1 MAAAA
6 RRKSIQPPNPM
17 PRIPA
22 EELERLKRE
31 TALAALVRAKGI
43 ELKPHGQ
50 GHLAGKCPFHED
62 STPSFVVTPGKN
74 LFHCLGCGAGGS
86 VIDFVMKHD
95 GLSFRH
101 AVEVLRAGQASALVA
116 GSSPTKKGTIPKL
129 PPPVAFDADD
139 RTLMRQVM
147 DYYQER
153 LQQTPAA
160 LEYLKRRGVGSP
172 EAVATFQ
179 VGFADRTLGLRL
191 PTKQRLAGA
200 EIRERLTKLGL
211 YRKTGHE
218 HFNGC
223 VVFPLLDAQG
233 EIAGL
238 YGRKII
244 EQQTPGLAKHL
255 YLPGPRRGIWNPAA
269 LQSRE
274 VILCEGVIDAL
285 TFWEHGFKNVTTAY
299 GVEGFSEEL
308 EEALIAAKVER
319 VWIAFDRD
327 KAGEM
332 GAEKVAAR
340 LMARGIECR
349 RVLFPHGQDANEY
362 ARKVQP
368 AAKALAV
375 LLGAAAWMGKGAAP
389 ASTAALQPLL
399 RDDVVVPSLGAAEAV
414 PSADADPRAPFSL
427 AAKAAKEEAAPL
439 GSVAAPT
446 PTPVPASPAATVAA
460 VPPLPAEAAKE
471 KMAEAVVVSADGDE
485 GVLRFGDREWL
496 ARGLLK
502 NAGLETLKVTL
513 RLSSPEGLHVD
524 QVDLM
529 RDMERRRFIERAAE
543 ETRLHADLLR
553 RELGRVLLAL
563 EAAQGERIK
572 AQAAPAIA
580 ASAPEMPAQE
590 KAAALALL
598 RAPNLLERIL
608 ADFAA
613 CGVVGEETNKLVG
626 YLAAV
631 SRKLD
636 NPLAVI
642 VQSTSAAGKTALME
656 AVLSFVPPEER
667 VKYSALTGQALYY
680 LGDADLRHKI
690 LAIVEEEG
698 AEKASYAL
706 KLLQSEGELT
716 IASTGKDPH
725 TGRMVTQE
733 YHVEGPV
740 MIFLTT
746 TAVDIDEE
754 LLNRCLV
761 LTVDEGREQTAAIHR
776 LQRERETLAGLLRK
790 EAKNEILSTHRAA
803 QRLLRPLS
811 VVNPF
816 AEQLTFLDDRTRTRR
831 DHTKYLALI
840 RCIALLHQH
849 QREIK
854 TTGHAG
860 RTIEYIEATLSDIA
874 AANRLAHDVLGR
886 CLDEMPPQTR
896 RLLALLEKMV
906 AAACGSKK
914 IERPDVLF
922 RARQLREYT
931 GWGNSQLQLHLS
943 RLVALEYVLAHRA
956 DHGQGL
962 VYELVYDGGGKD
974 GRRFLPGLLDVEKL
988 QKTRAYDEK
997 HPGQKPLHPGVNGD
1011 HPAPIR
1017 PGSGPLPGGVRGDK
1031 NDDSSS
1037 ENRAVNGF
1045 LAENAHLDG
1054 VATRVVS

>member
-1 MAAAA
+1 
-6 RRKSIQPPNPM
+6 M
-17 PRIPA
+17 PRIPDD
-22 EELERLKRE
+22 ELERIKRE
-31 TALAALVRAKGI
+31 TDLAALVRAKGI
-43 ELKPHGQ
+43 ELSPHGQ

-62 STPSFVVTPGKN
+62 GTPSFIVTPGKN

-101 AVEVLRAGQASALVA
+101 AALVLRAGQASALVA

-139 RTLMRQVM
+139 RTLMRQVLE
-147 DYYQER
+147 YYQER

-160 LEYLKRRGVGSP
+160 LEYLRRRGIGSP
-172 EAVATFQ
+172 EAIATFGL
-179 VGFADRTLGLRL
+179 GFADRTLGLRL
-191 PTKQRLAGA
+191 PTKQRVAGA

-211 YRKTGHE
+211 YRDTGHE

-223 VVFPLLDAQG
+223 VVFPLFDAQG

-255 YLPGPRRGIWNPAA
+255 YLPGPRRGLWNAAA

-274 VILCEGVIDAL
+274 VILCEAVIDAL
-285 TFWEHGFKNVTTAY
+285 TFWENGFKNVTTAY

-319 VWIAFDRD
+319 VFLAFDRD
-327 KAGEM
+327 EAGEM

-340 LMARGIECR
+340 LMARGVECR

-368 AAKALAV
+368 AAKSLAV
-375 LLGAAAWMGKGAAP
+375 LLGAAAWMGKGK
-389 ASTAALQPLL
+389 
-399 RDDVVVPSLGAAEAV
+399 V
-414 PSADADPRAPFSL
+414 SADADTRAPSSL
-427 AAKAAKEEAAPL
+427 AAKAAKLAAPL
-439 GSVAAPT
+439 QPVT
-446 PTPVPASPAATVAA
+446 PSTPVPATPAAIVAP
-460 VPPLPAEAAKE
+460 VPLPAEAAKE
-471 KMAEAVVVSADGDE
+471 KISDGAAVVVSADGDE
-485 GVLRFGDREWL
+485 GVVRFGDREWL

-529 RDMERRRFIERAAE
+529 RDLERRRFIERAAE
-543 ETRLHADLLR
+543 ETRLHTDLLR

-572 AQAAPAIA
+572 AQAAPAA
-580 ASAPEMPAQE
+580 AAAAPEMPAQE

-598 RAPNLLERIL
+598 RAPNLLDRIL

-790 EAKNEILSTHRAA
+790 EAKNEILATHRAA

-854 TTGHAG
+854 TAEHAG
-860 RTIEYIEATLSDIA
+860 RTIEYIEATLADIA

-906 AAACGSKK
+906 AQQCGQRKV
-914 IERPDVLF
+914 ERDDVLF

-956 DHGQGL
+956 DHGQGF

-988 QKTRAYDEK
+988 RQSHAYDEK
-997 HPGQKPLHPGVNGD
+997 HPGQKADHPGVNED

-1017 PGSGPLPGGVRGDK
+1017 PVSGGLPAQFRATKNGV
-1031 NDDSSS
+1031 SSS
-1037 ENRAVNGF
+1037 DAAPRATQKS
-1045 LAENAHLDG
+1045 ENAHLEPL
-1054 VATRVVS
+1054 ALASS